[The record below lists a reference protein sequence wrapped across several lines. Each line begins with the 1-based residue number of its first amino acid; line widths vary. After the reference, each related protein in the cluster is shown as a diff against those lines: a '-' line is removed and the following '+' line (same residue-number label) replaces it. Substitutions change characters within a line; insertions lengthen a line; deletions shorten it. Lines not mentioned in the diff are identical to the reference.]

1 MTTTRMTKMSTK
13 TRKSTKSTRKVSTMS
28 PRGTTPTSLHGSGAH
43 MNACGHELFLYGKE
57 EKEKK
62 QNEEDKEGE

>member
-1 MTTTRMTKMSTK
+1 
-13 TRKSTKSTRKVSTMS
+13 MS